1 MLRVVAYHRIAE
13 FGANPAVDDRTISAT
28 PSVFREQM
36 RHIARYYRC
45 VELPQ
50 VLDAVERGVALP
62 RRAVLITFDDAY
74 CDFAEIAWPI
84 LKELRLGATMFAP
97 TAFSG
102 DSQRVFWWDKLHRA
116 FCSTARLELA
126 DTPIGQLSLRTSA
139 ERHRALRALQD
150 YMTKIASD
158 DVSQLVEFICAQ
170 LVETRIAGGT
180 VLNWNQLRELFKD
193 GVTIASHTRTHAILT
208 QLSPK
213 RICEEIRGS
222 QQDLKTR
229 IGVAWP
235 VLCYPNGNYNDSVTK
250 IVGEEG
256 IRLAF
261 TTIPSRNDLRTADL
275 LRLGRTCI
283 TPRSSPAVFGARLL
297 PLGARLDAWRHR
309 RLRALLT
316 RQLCATSGLSLK

>member
-13 FGANPAVDDRTISAT
+13 FGANPAVDDRTISST

-36 RHIARYYRC
+36 RHIARHYRC

-62 RRAVLITFDDAY
+62 RRSVLVTFDDAY
-74 CDFAEIAWPI
+74 SDFAEIAWPI
-84 LKELRLGATMFAP
+84 LKELRLSATMFVP

-116 FCSTARLELA
+116 FRSTARLELA
-126 DTPIGQLSLRTSA
+126 DTPIGPLSLRTSA
-139 ERHRALRALQD
+139 ERHRGLRALQHH
-150 YMTKIASD
+150 MTKIASD
-158 DVSQLVEFICAQ
+158 DVSPLTEYICAQ
-170 LVETRIAGGT
+170 LVETRITPGT
-180 VLNWNQLRELFKD
+180 VLNWSQLRELFKE
-193 GVTIASHTRTHAILT
+193 GVTIASHTQTHAILT

-222 QQDLKTR
+222 QQDLRTE

-235 VLCYPNGNYNDSVTK
+235 VVCYPNGNYNDSVTE
-250 IVGEEG
+250 ILEQEDV
-256 IRLAF
+256 RLAF
-261 TTIPSRNDLRTADL
+261 TTIPSRNDLRTTDL

-309 RLRALLT
+309 KLRALLT
-316 RQLCATSGLSLK
+316 RQFAQPEACH